1 MATSFPSGLDSFT
14 NPTAVDTLDSPPH
27 DTQHADANDAI
38 EALQAKVGADSSA
51 VTSSLDYKVAQ
62 LESDVSGLVTGKILQ
77 VVSTT
82 FTDTTSATCSGA
94 FTDLS
99 GLSVSITPSSASSQV
114 YFQAMIPYMYY
125 DGGSSARRGGFILKR
140 NGTNLVVPTSPG
152 TRSYAL
158 GWFFDYR
165 PADAWDSLHLAS
177 ISWLDSPSST
187 SAVTYQLAATG
198 NSSNGV
204 IYVNRSQLDTDAG
217 NYPRSVA
224 TLIAMEVGP

>member
-1 MATSFPSGLDSFT
+1 MS
-14 NPTAVDTLDSPPH
+14 TLRFN
-27 DTQHADANDAI
+27 TWQNTGGTEVANST
-38 EALQAKVGADSSA
+38 LG
-51 VTSSLDYKVAQ
+51 
-62 LESDVSGLVTGKILQ
+62 TGKILQ

-82 FTDTTSATCSGA
+82 FTETTSASCGGGIN
-94 FTDLS
+94 DLS

-114 YFQAMIPYMYY
+114 YFHAMIPYMYY
-125 DGGSSARRGGFILKR
+125 DAASSTRRGGFILKR

-152 TRSYAL
+152 SRLYAL

-165 PADAWDSLHLAS
+165 PDDPWDSLHLAS

-187 SAVTYQLAATG
+187 SAVTYQLAAGG
-198 NSSNGV
+198 NSGGGV
-204 IYVNRSQLDTDAG
+204 IYVNRSQADTDSG

>member
-1 MATSFPSGLDSFT
+1 MASVLRFDNWENSDGTSIATSDASGNLTF
-14 NPTAVDTLDSPPH
+14 AG
-27 DTQHADANDAI
+27 
-38 EALQAKVGADSSA
+38 VGA
-51 VTSSLDYKVAQ
+51 
-62 LESDVSGLVTGKILQ
+62 GKILQ

-82 FTDTTSATCSGA
+82 FTDTTSATCGSGV

-125 DGGSSARRGGFILKR
+125 DANSKPRRGGFILKR

-165 PADAWDSLHLAS
+165 PDDAHDSLHLAS

-198 NSSNGV
+198 NSSAGV
-204 IYVNRSQLDTDAG
+204 IYVNRTALDTDGG